1 MKPSRKE
8 TPQPRQGAG
17 FISKQVTEARR
28 YYFDLN
34 PGDRRDAVVVC
45 GGCERMRADYII
57 NREDFPFFAI
67 ECVAEGRGTLELAGA
82 SYSLTPGMVFA
93 YGPGVPHL
101 IRSDPERPMLKYYID
116 FVGKGAE
123 RLLADSALS
132 KWCVVQLSSP
142 QEIVDIYEL
151 LQREGDLEGRFGEE
165 ICAALLRMLI
175 MVIDRNAIPYGSGE
189 FRAFETFQ
197 RVKRVMQER
206 IQTMQSVEEVASAC
220 HIDPSYLSRL
230 FRRFAATTP
239 HRFVTKLKMASAT
252 ELLLDQR
259 MLVREVSDELG
270 FANAFHFSRA
280 FKRTYGI
287 SPQMFL
293 RQSRVDTATPQ
304 STRRA

>member
-1 MKPSRKE
+1 MKP
-8 TPQPRQGAG
+8 PQADKPEPLQRPV

-45 GGCERMRADYII
+45 GGCERMRADYVID
-57 NREDFPFFAI
+57 REDFPFFAI

-116 FVGKGAE
+116 FSGKGVE
-123 RLLADSALS
+123 RLLADSVLS

-142 QEIVDIYEL
+142 QEVVDIYEL
-151 LQREGDLEGRFGEE
+151 LQREGDTEGRFGEE

-206 IQTMQSVEEVASAC
+206 LLTLESVEEVASSC

-230 FRRFAATTP
+230 FQRFAATTP
-239 HRFVTKLKMASAT
+239 HRFITKLKMAKAT
-252 ELLLDQR
+252 ELLLDRR
-259 MLVREVSDELG
+259 MLVREAADELG

-280 FKRTYGI
+280 FKRIYGI
-287 SPQMFL
+287 SPLLFL
-293 RQSRVDTATPQ
+293 RQSRVDLTAHQ
-304 STRRA
+304 